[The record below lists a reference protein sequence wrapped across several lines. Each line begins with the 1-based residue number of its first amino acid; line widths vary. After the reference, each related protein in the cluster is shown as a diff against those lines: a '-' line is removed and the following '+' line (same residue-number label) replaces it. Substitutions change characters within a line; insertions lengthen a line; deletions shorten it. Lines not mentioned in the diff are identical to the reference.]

1 MNTHELSLSIII
13 PVFNVEKY
21 IRQCLTSVYD
31 QGLPDSSF
39 EVIVINDGT
48 TDNSI
53 YVIQDIINQHSNIT
67 VFNQENQGISAT
79 RNKGLKLAKGKYIFM
94 IDSDDILISN
104 SLSKLLD
111 LALSNKYDLVVADYK
126 EMNDNDISLYKY
138 EYSNNKTTSFIEKNG
153 EQLLLE
159 DLNPRKCYIWRI
171 LYNRDFLIKE
181 KISFIPNIIFEDIP
195 FVHLCFLKAKKCLR
209 IHQTVYIYRRGIQ
222 TSETSLFSKK
232 KALDLSIAISSLWE
246 MSKQN
251 GLPYNVRIK
260 LQDDT
265 FVSFSIL
272 MYSIVHNINS
282 PNDRK
287 EIIKYLKGK
296 TPDLHFN
303 HGIKQRIS
311 TIIYHH
317 LIYSYINLRIISN
330 KHIKPFFKLLSSF
343 FQDKK

>member
-1 MNTHELSLSIII
+1 M
-13 PVFNVEKY
+13 
-21 IRQCLTSVYD
+21 
-31 QGLPDSSF
+31 
-39 EVIVINDGT
+39 
-48 TDNSI
+48 
-53 YVIQDIINQHSNIT
+53 
-67 VFNQENQGISAT
+67 
-79 RNKGLKLAKGKYIFM
+79 
-94 IDSDDILISN
+94 
-104 SLSKLLD
+104 
-111 LALSNKYDLVVADYK
+111 
-126 EMNDNDISLYKY
+126 
-138 EYSNNKTTSFIEKNG
+138 
-153 EQLLLE
+153 
-159 DLNPRKCYIWRI
+159 
-171 LYNRDFLIKE
+171 
-181 KISFIPNIIFEDIP
+181 
-195 FVHLCFLKAKKCLR
+195 
-209 IHQTVYIYRRGIQ
+209 YIYRRGIQ